1 MLLSRNY
8 PPSPALAPYIR
19 RHYVFEAALPAG
31 FELIDQLLSE
41 TAFIRILLDGDWTGE
56 TEPGIWRSVGPTPL
70 FGANFQPFR
79 VRVRGPFR
87 VVGIALRPSGWPALF
102 PCSAR
107 TMSDKMMA
115 LEDHWGALAGTLYQ
129 DVAAAGDDTAI
140 VGAIEAAVSA
150 RLAEPG
156 LGTAN
161 AAMARFEGIARADS
175 TARIADIAAELGLS
189 VRHLERLSY
198 DCFGHS
204 PKAVLR
210 RSRFLDMAQA
220 LRGFS
225 APSEQELAS
234 LRYFDQSHRNR
245 EFRHFVR
252 MTTKTFETAS
262 TPLLTAGLKLRAD
275 GIS

>member
-1 MLLSRNY
+1 VLLSRNY
-8 PPSPALAPYIR
+8 PPSPALAPFIR
-19 RHYVFEAALPAG
+19 RHYVFAAALAADY
-31 FELIDQLLSE
+31 ELIDQLLSE
-41 TAFIRILLDGDWTGE
+41 TAFIRILLEGDWAAE
-56 TEPGIWRSVGPTPL
+56 MEPNAWRFVGPTPL
-70 FGANFQPFR
+70 FGANFQPLR
-79 VRVRGPFR
+79 VRVRGSFR

-107 TMSDKMMA
+107 TMSDRMVA
-115 LEDHWGALAGTLYQ
+115 LEDHWGALAAALHER
-129 DVAAAGDDTAI
+129 VAAAEDDEAI
-140 VGAIEAAVSA
+140 VAAIEAVVTE
-150 RLAEPG
+150 RLTQVG
-156 LGTAN
+156 NGGAN

-175 TARIADIAAELGLS
+175 TARIGDVAAELGVS

-252 MTTKTFETAS
+252 MTSKAFEAAS